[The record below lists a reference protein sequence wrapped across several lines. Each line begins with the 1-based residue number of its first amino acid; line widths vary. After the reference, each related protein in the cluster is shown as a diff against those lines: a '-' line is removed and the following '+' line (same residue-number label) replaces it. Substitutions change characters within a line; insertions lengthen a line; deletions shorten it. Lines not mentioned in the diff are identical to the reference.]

1 MWHAHGTAPVGV
13 ARLRGSIVDY
23 GGVCRGVVLVDGSAC
38 RGKTKRRDS
47 RGRVRPD
54 PRPGRRLECDEM
66 TNVYGGPRL
75 GCRSCV
81 LIGAKTRRFE
91 RQREAEV
98 NTLNTNRLIDAES
111 AS

>member
-1 MWHAHGTAPVGV
+1 
-13 ARLRGSIVDY
+13 
-23 GGVCRGVVLVDGSAC
+23 
-38 RGKTKRRDS
+38 
-47 RGRVRPD
+47 
-54 PRPGRRLECDEM
+54 M